1 MRTRRRSVAVNKRVQ
16 KVEAAPVAANSLTMR
31 HRNNRKRAAK
41 KCEERKKKLAGKQR
55 IYASLA
61 LMRACNSMASNI
73 GPGTPSSVAD
83 AARSK
88 HPPTSAYCPR
98 YYLARWIGRC
108 TKCKGIAVT
117 RHRRGHNTPSRCS
130 STSSWRDAQWSE
142 NLLIVAKIQFC
153 NFYIFKKKKIS
164 SYKVKTPRNL
174 KIYDVIHFGR
184 WCDRGRCSRDKLLKF
199 KMTLIVLIFIEYQVN
214 LNFGNFPCN
223 CVDECTKKILFAT
236 V

>member
-117 RHRRGHNTPSRCS
+117 RHRRGHNSPSRCS

-142 NLLIVAKIQFC
+142 NLLIVAKIQFF
-153 NFYIFKKKKIS
+153 NFYIFKKKNFFLQSENPSKPQNLRCYSFRTMVWSRAMFSRQTLEIQNDANCSNLYRIS
-164 SYKVKTPRNL
+164 S
-174 KIYDVIHFGR
+174 
-184 WCDRGRCSRDKLLKF
+184 KF
-199 KMTLIVLIFIEYQVN
+199 KFREFSV
-214 LNFGNFPCN
+214 
-223 CVDECTKKILFAT
+223 
-236 V
+236 